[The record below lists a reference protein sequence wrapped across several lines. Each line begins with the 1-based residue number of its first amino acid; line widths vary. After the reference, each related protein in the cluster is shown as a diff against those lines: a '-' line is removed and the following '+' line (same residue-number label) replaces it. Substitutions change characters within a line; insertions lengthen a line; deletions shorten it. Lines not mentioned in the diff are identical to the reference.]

1 MDITEAAALLGV
13 PPEEIRIVADEL
25 LGLHDVLCE
34 LADSIE
40 NNEEGKIEPLIGKF
54 VMLYADILQK

>member
-1 MDITEAAALLGV
+1 MEITEVTALLGV
-13 PPEEIRIVADEL
+13 PPEELRIVADEL
-25 LGLHDVLCE
+25 QGLHDVVCE

-40 NNEEGKIEPLIGKF
+40 NNEGEKIEPLIGKL

>member
-1 MDITEAAALLGV
+1 MDITEVTALLGI
-13 PPEEIRIVADEL
+13 PPEELRIVADEL

-40 NNEEGKIEPLIGKF
+40 NNEEGQIEPLIAE
-54 VMLYADILQK
+54 MREYIDELENL